1 MNLVIDSGNTRVK
14 WAVFSSSSDPLK
26 RGVYTLK
33 EGVESLQASLS
44 NIEKVIISDVSG
56 KIEKEMFSVPT
67 DKIILLN
74 AQTQLP
80 IELNYETLHTLGNDR
95 IAAAVGAHAQFLGK
109 NVLVIDAGTCIT
121 VDLVDKNGVYQ
132 GGTIAPGFQMKLNAM
147 HHFTGKL
154 PQLAIESETELL
166 GKSTKDCMLS
176 GAINF
181 TWLEIDAVIQRYKE
195 NYEDLSVVL
204 TGGDTEFLAKGL
216 KSSTFADLF
225 LVEKGLNE
233 ILRFNF

>member
-14 WAVFSSSSDPLK
+14 WAVFNSSLEPLK
-26 RGVYTLK
+26 RGVCTSK
-33 EGVESLQASLS
+33 DWFDSLQEVFSS
-44 NIEKVIISDVSG
+44 IEKVIISDVSG
-56 KIEKEMFSVPT
+56 KIEKERLPVPT
-67 DKIILLN
+67 DKVIELN
-74 AQTQLP
+74 AQTRLP
-80 IELNYETLHTLGNDR
+80 IQLNYATLHTLGNDR
-95 IAAAVGAHAQFLGK
+95 IAAAVGAHAQFRQK

-121 VDLVDKNGVYQ
+121 VDLVDKAGVYQ

-154 PQLAIESETELL
+154 PQLTLETETELL